1 VGTKVSNDAK
11 LVGDIGGT
19 NARFALVGE
28 NGQPEQSQ
36 SLRTDDFPS
45 LSAAITAYLEES
57 VIQGNQLAIRQAAIA
72 VATPVV
78 GDTIKLTN
86 NHWSFSIDDTRKALG
101 FDRLHVVN
109 DFTALALSVPHLPAD
124 ELKQIGG
131 GKAVEQHA
139 IAVIGPGTGLGV
151 SGLIPC
157 GGHWS
162 ALQGEGGHVSLGVR
176 TAREFDVYERLMNKF
191 RHVSAERFL
200 SGPGL
205 VNIVNA
211 LREIDGLESRKFSPA
226 DVTHHGMLAFEKRKL
241 GQAASG
247 CEDDTINAT
256 DTDVFEEALRIF
268 CQLLGSCAGNLVL
281 TLGAEGG
288 VYIGGGI
295 VPRLGDFFV
304 ESDFRKEFEAK
315 GRMQGYLEKVPSFVI
330 HSPYPALVGAAQL
343 LD

>member
-1 VGTKVSNDAK
+1 MVNTR

-19 NARFALVGE
+19 NARFALLDETGAP
-28 NGQPEQSQ
+28 QATQT
-36 SLRTDDFPS
+36 LRTDDFPT
-45 LSAAITAYLEES
+45 LSAAMTTYLEEQQVDS
-57 VIQGNQLAIRQAAIA
+57 VAEAAIA

-78 GDTIKLTN
+78 GDSVKLTN
-86 NHWSFSIDDTRKALG
+86 NHWSFSIEKTRVQLG
-101 FDRLHVVN
+101 MTRLHVVN
-109 DFTALALSVPHLPAD
+109 DFTALALSVNHLPQSD
-124 ELKQIGG
+124 LVKVGG
-131 GKAVEQHA
+131 GEPVDQHA

-157 GGHWS
+157 GGHWN

-176 TAREFDVYERLMNKF
+176 TPREFAVYEQLIQRF

-211 LREIDGLESRKFSPA
+211 LRDIDGLPSRDFSPA
-226 DVTHHGMLAFEKRKL
+226 EVTEFGM
-241 GQAASG
+241 QAANQG
-247 CEDDTINAT
+247 PDDTGNN
-256 DTDVFEEALRIF
+256 DHKSCEEALQIF
-268 CQLLGSCAGNLVL
+268 CSLLGSCAGNLVL

-295 VPRLGDFFV
+295 VPRLGEFF
-304 ESDFRKEFEAK
+304 EKSQFRHEFEAK
-315 GRMQGYLEKVPSFVI
+315 GRMQGYLEKVPSYVI

-343 LD
+343 L